1 MRNKVKRTLSF
12 LLTFVMLCSLLP
24 AMALAKEPEGRYE
37 EVAGVEAL
45 VEDAEVHVYSTKG
58 AGTIEL
64 TGINK
69 VETTFPQGRGYRE
82 YTATTNEGWVF
93 DTWRFEQLYKGEDLG
108 NRHDYGWGKRYSFTN
123 SGDDWKD
130 PYTEGNATISVNRL
144 LTAGETVFNKLSY
157 KVYADFN
164 PTITATAGENG
175 TISGSDKPVE
185 VEYGKDQHLTS
196 KRIPDISLT
205 PLQ

>member
-37 EVAGVEAL
+37 TVAGVGAL

-58 AGTIEL
+58 AGNIEL

-69 VETTFPQGRGYRE
+69 VETTFPQGSGYRE
-82 YTATTNEGWVF
+82 YTATANEGWVF
-93 DTWRFEQLYKGEDLG
+93 DTWVYEQWHEGEDLG
-108 NRHDYGWGKRYSFTN
+108 NRTDNGWGKRYSFTN
-123 SGDDWKD
+123 TGDDWHD
-130 PYTEGNATISVNRL
+130 PYTKGNATISVNRL
-144 LTAGETVFNKLSY
+144 LTTGETKWNPLSY

-164 PTITATAGENG
+164 PTITATAGANG
-175 TISGSDKPVE
+175 TISDAGKQVE
-185 VEYGKDQHLTS
+185 VTYGEDQAF
-196 KRIPDISLT
+196 DIT
-205 PLQ
+205 ADEGYVIDTMN